1 MSSSLDKLVSNLP
14 DEAFKYTKEICEN
27 KLFRL
32 MKKKGVYPYD
42 CMASF
47 LKFNETKLLKQ
58 KDFYSVLNGEQISDD
73 DYQHSKNVWKT
84 LKLQNLG
91 EYHDIYLM
99 QDVLLLA
106 DAFEN
111 FRKTCLQSY
120 NVGPCHYFT

>member
-1 MSSSLDKLVSNLP
+1 
-14 DEAFKYTKEICEN
+14 
-27 KLFRL
+27 
-32 MKKKGVYPYD
+32 
-42 CMASF
+42 MASF
-47 LKFNETKLLKQ
+47 LQFNETKLLKQ

-73 DYQHSKNVWKT
+73 DYQHAKNVWKT

-120 NVGPCHYFT
+120 NIEPCHYFT